1 MNHEKILINGAWET
15 DPSEASFTPE
25 NPATGEELDRS
36 YPVSSKATL
45 ARLASHAANAAKA
58 LNHCDPEQIA
68 AFLDNHASNIDSRRE
83 EISSL
88 CHRETGLP
96 TKPRLQQVEMDR
108 TVDQLRQAAAC
119 ARDRSWCQPRIDT
132 KLDLRSVYEP
142 LGGGVLVIGP
152 NNFPLAYNGIA
163 GGDFA
168 AAIAARNPVIA
179 KAHPLH
185 PGTTKMLAECAH
197 DAAKQAGLPAGSV
210 QMFYNC
216 EPEDGLSLIRMPEI
230 SAVGFTGSRPAGLS
244 MKQAA
249 DETGTPIY
257 LELSSV
263 NPMFLLPGAI
273 EERGED
279 IADLIADSML
289 AASGQQCT
297 CPGLLIVRDSH
308 ATDHLIGRL
317 RSRLAGAPHQVMLS
331 SGGVRHLHESVQAI
345 EALGAD
351 RLIGGAPV
359 EGNAARYEH
368 TLLRTEADHF
378 LANSD
383 EMQNEMFGVAA
394 LIIVCDRDEQ
404 LIECAR
410 SLEGNLTGT
419 LHLASDTRDDELA
432 RAVSAVL
439 RNRVGRLIHDA
450 VPTGVSVN
458 AATVHGGP
466 FPATGHPGFTAVG
479 MPTTI
484 HRFAA
489 LRCYDRVRGA
499 FLPPELQDTPPTPS
513 MRRMIDGVWRTGIVE
528 RA

>member
-1 MNHEKILINGAWET
+1 MSHEKILINGAWVS
-15 DPSEASFTPE
+15 DPSNTLFTPE
-25 NPATGEELDRS
+25 NPATGEKLTRS
-36 YPVSSKATL
+36 YPTSSSETLTRIATH
-45 ARLASHAANAAKA
+45 ASEAAQEMNRCA
-58 LNHCDPEQIA
+58 PEQIA
-68 AFLDNHASNIDSRRE
+68 EFLDSHAYNIDTRRE
-83 EISSL
+83 EIART
-88 CHRETGLP
+88 CHEETGLP
-96 TKPRLQQVEMDR
+96 VKPRLQEVEMDR
-108 TVDQLRQAAAC
+108 TIDQLRQAASC
-119 ARDRSWCQPRIDT
+119 VRDRAWCEARIDT

-185 PGTTKMLAECAH
+185 PGTTKLLAECAH
-197 DAAKQAGLPAGSV
+197 EAARQAGLPAGSV

-273 EERGED
+273 EERPEK
-279 IADLIADSML
+279 IAQQIADSML

-297 CPGLLIVRDSH
+297 CPGLLFVRRSDS
-308 ATDHLIGRL
+308 ADHVMSSLK
-317 RSRLAGAPHQVMLS
+317 SRLADADPQVMLS
-331 SGGVRHLHESVQAI
+331 ASGVEHLHDSVQAI
-345 EALGAD
+345 MKVGAE
-351 RLIGGAPV
+351 RLMGGNPID
-359 EGNAARYEH
+359 GCSARYEH
-368 TLLRTEADHF
+368 TLLRTEAENF
-378 LANSD
+378 LAND
-383 EMQNEMFGVAA
+383 EDIQREMFGVAA
-394 LIIVCDRDEQ
+394 LIVVCDSDDQ
-404 LIECAR
+404 FSACAR

-419 LHLASDTRDDELA
+419 IHLASDGSDDGLA
-432 RAVSAVL
+432 RSVSSVL

-479 MPTTI
+479 MPTAI

-489 LRCYDRVRGA
+489 LRCYDRVRGE
-499 FLPPELQDTPPTPS
+499 FLPPELQDTPPTPT
-513 MRRMIDGVWRTGIVE
+513 MRRMIDGQWRTGPV
-528 RA
+528 